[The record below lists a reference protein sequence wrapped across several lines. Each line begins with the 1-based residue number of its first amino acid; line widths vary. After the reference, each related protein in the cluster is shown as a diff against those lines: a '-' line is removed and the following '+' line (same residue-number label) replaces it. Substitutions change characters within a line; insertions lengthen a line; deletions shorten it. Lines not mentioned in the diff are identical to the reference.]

1 MREDST
7 IASEKGG
14 FRDFVDKRRYG
25 DFYNLLLAMDS
36 ERENLMSK
44 ASGKRGVFAKENS
57 KPCEKGHLS
66 NYHIYFELIS

>member
-7 IASEKGG
+7 IAFEEGG

-25 DFYNLLLAMDS
+25 DFYNLLFAIDS

-44 ASGKRGVFAKENS
+44 ASGKGGVLFQRKQQTLRGGPSE
-57 KPCEKGHLS
+57 
-66 NYHIYFELIS
+66 